1 MKPVLVTGA
10 TGFVGWHVARNLLE
24 RAVPVRVMARN
35 PQASAQALRQL
46 PGAEVV
52 QGDLRDADSVGRA
65 VAGCG
70 VVYHVAADYR
80 LWVPKPEEMYRSNV
94 DGTRNLLQAA
104 RIHGVEKVVYTSTVG
119 CIGFP
124 DGGVGNEETPVSLE
138 LMKGPYKRS
147 KFMAE
152 QVALEF
158 AGLEFTGKSL
168 PVTVV
173 NPTTPV
179 GDHDFRPTP
188 TGKMIVDFLRG
199 AMPAFLDTG
208 LNIVDVD
215 DVAKG
220 HLAACERG
228 RVGERYILG
237 GENLTLQQILGK
249 LAAAS
254 GRKAPGIRVPYAVAY
269 AAGAVSTA
277 WAGVTG
283 KEPLAP
289 LDAVRMA
296 RQKMWASS
304 DKAARE
310 LGYTARPAA
319 EALARAAEWFQA
331 NGYRENMAAGRRR
344 TA

>member
-1 MKPVLVTGA
+1 MKPILVTGA
-10 TGFVGWHVARNLLE
+10 TGFVGWHVARHLLQ
-24 RAVPVRVMARN
+24 RSCAVRVLARN
-35 PQASAQALRQL
+35 PEASTQALRHL
-46 PGAEVV
+46 PGAQII
-52 QGDLRDADSVGRA
+52 QGDLRDARSIEQA

-80 LWVPKPEEMYRSNV
+80 LWVPKPAEMYRSNV
-94 DGTRNLLQAA
+94 DGTRNLLNAA
-104 RIHGVEKVVYTSTVG
+104 RGAGVERVVYTSTVG

-124 DGGVGNEETPVSLE
+124 RNQPGDENTPVSLD

-158 AGLEFTGKSL
+158 AHDGF
-168 PVTVV
+168 PVVIV

-179 GDHDFRPTP
+179 GDHDFKPTP

-199 AMPAFLDTG
+199 AMPAYLDTG
-208 LNIVDVD
+208 LNIVAVD
-215 DVAKG
+215 DVALG
-220 HLAACERG
+220 HLAACEKG

-237 GENLTLQQILGK
+237 GENLTLQQIMQK
-249 LAAAS
+249 LAAAT
-254 GRKAPGIRVPYAVAY
+254 GTKAPALRIPYEVAY
-269 AAGAVSTA
+269 LAGLVSTGLA
-277 WAGVTG
+277 AFTG

-296 RQKMWASS
+296 RVKMWVSG
-304 DKAARE
+304 DKAEKE

-319 EALARAAEWFQA
+319 EALAKAAEWFQA
-331 NGYRENMAAGRRR
+331 NGYREDMAAGRRR